1 MGIILFNFLANQTP
15 IYEVPRYCF
24 RPLMGI
30 ILFNKTTTTKT
41 NIVNIQEG
49 FRPLMGIILFNPVF
63 ETTGIYWSK
72 NAKNGGDYKSDLKS
86 TLAH

>member
-1 MGIILFNFLANQTP
+1 MGIILFNQHIELMLI
-15 IYEVPRYCF
+15 IY
-24 RPLMGI
+24 LI
-30 ILFNKTTTTKT
+30 IC
-41 NIVNIQEG
+41 

>member
-1 MGIILFNFLANQTP
+1 MPYTQ
-15 IYEVPRYCF
+15 Y
-24 RPLMGI
+24 RPY
-30 ILFNKTTTTKT
+30 
-41 NIVNIQEG
+41 G

>member
-1 MGIILFNFLANQTP
+1 MALNNST
-15 IYEVPRYCF
+15 RF

-30 ILFNKTTTTKT
+30 ILFNMLAVSV
-41 NIVNIQEG
+41 ILIQFIRFR

>member
-1 MGIILFNFLANQTP
+1 MTVRG
-15 IYEVPRYCF
+15 F

-30 ILFNKTTTTKT
+30 ILFNKTLRLIDLLIINTCC
-41 NIVNIQEG
+41 